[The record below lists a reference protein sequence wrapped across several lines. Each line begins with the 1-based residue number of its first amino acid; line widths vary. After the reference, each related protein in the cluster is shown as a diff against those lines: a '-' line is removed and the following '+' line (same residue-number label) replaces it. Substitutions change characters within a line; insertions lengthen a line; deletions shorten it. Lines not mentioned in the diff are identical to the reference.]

1 MERTFLLIV
10 EFDGTDFCG
19 WQRQPAGRSV
29 QLIIEE
35 ALARLAG
42 SPRRATA
49 AGRTDAGVHALGLPV
64 SVAMPAR
71 WSAAELL
78 RALNAVLPRDIA
90 VREVRA
96 VVPGLDARRS
106 AFGRAYRYDIGID
119 GSSRSPFR
127 GRVEWSLNRPLD
139 LTAMDSAAEPLIGA
153 HDFRAFM
160 AIGEPKPHYR
170 CCVTKASWTPLDVA
184 RVRFNVSADRFLHHM
199 VRMLVGTLVDIGLGR
214 RAESDMAHLLTLP
227 CNDETSPPAPAAGL
241 SFVSADYPEHLLL
254 EERATW

>member
-1 MERTFLLIV
+1 MERHFLLIV

-19 WQRQPAGRSV
+19 WQRQSEGRSV
-29 QLIIEE
+29 QRVVED

-42 SPRRATA
+42 GARRATA

-64 SVAMPAR
+64 STAMPAR
-71 WSAAELL
+71 WEAATLL
-78 RALNAVLPRDIA
+78 RAVNAVLPRDVA

-96 VVPGLDARRS
+96 VVPEMDARRS
-106 AFGRAYRYDIGID
+106 ALNRAYRYDIGLD

-127 GRVEWSLNRPLD
+127 ARHEWSLGRSLD
-139 LTAMDSAAEPLIGA
+139 LAAMRSAADLLPGE

-160 AIGEPKPHYR
+160 VTGEPKPHYR
-170 CCVTKASWTPLDVA
+170 CRITAAHWAPLEAA
-184 RVRFNVSADRFLHHM
+184 RVRFTVSADRFLHHM

-227 CNDETSPPAPAAGL
+227 HNDETSAPAPAAGL
-241 SFVSADYPEHLLL
+241 SFVSADYPDQLFLA
-254 EERATW
+254 ERATW

>member
-1 MERTFLLIV
+1 MERAYLLIV

-19 WQRQPAGRSV
+19 WQRQSEGRSV
-29 QLIIEE
+29 QLILEQ

-64 SVAMPAR
+64 STVMPPR
-71 WSAAELL
+71 WKAAELL
-78 RALNAVLPRDIA
+78 RALNAILPSDVA

-96 VVPGLDARRS
+96 VVPEMDARRS
-106 AFGRAYRYDIGID
+106 ALNRSYRYDIGLD
-119 GSSRSPFR
+119 ASCRSPFR
-127 GRVEWSLNRPLD
+127 ARVEWSLGRPLD
-139 LTAMDSAAEPLIGA
+139 LAAMGSATDQLPGE

-160 AIGEPKPHYR
+160 VAGEPKPHYR
-170 CCVTKASWTPLDVA
+170 CRIAAAHWALLDRA
-184 RVRFNVSADRFLHHM
+184 RVRFTVSADRFLHHM

-227 CNDETSPPAPAAGL
+227 HNDETSPPAPAAGL
-241 SFVSADYPEHLLL
+241 SFVSADYAVELYLA
-254 EERATW
+254 ERATW